1 MTKNYGVFVKINYN
15 LNKEEKS
22 KLKNNKHNY
31 KENKFSKYL
40 LCGGVIN
47 KNGGTIIFQAN
58 DFYEAEEIIR
68 NNPFVNLESYSF
80 EILSKN
86 SLSLSV

>member
-1 MTKNYGVFVKINYN
+1 MTKNYGVFVKIKYN

-22 KLKNNKHNY
+22 KLKNNKHGY

-47 KNGGTIIFQAN
+47 KNGGTIILQAN
-58 DFYEAEEIIR
+58 DFNEAEQIVK
-68 NNPFVNLESYSF
+68 NNPFVNLDSYSF

-86 SLSLSV
+86 SLSLNV